1 MAKLNDDILAF
12 IDRHN
17 VDSVYYENG
26 CETCS
31 YGDLRTV
38 NCSCGWDGEV
48 EPYRAHLRE
57 MAEVW
62 SPKKELGLR

>member
-17 VDSVYYENG
+17 VDSIFYESG

-31 YGDLRTV
+31 YGDVREI
-38 NCSCGWDGEV
+38 NCSCGFDGDTIE
-48 EPYRAHLRE
+48 YRNHLRE
-57 MAEVW
+57 MARKWKPAAPVFT
-62 SPKKELGLR
+62 